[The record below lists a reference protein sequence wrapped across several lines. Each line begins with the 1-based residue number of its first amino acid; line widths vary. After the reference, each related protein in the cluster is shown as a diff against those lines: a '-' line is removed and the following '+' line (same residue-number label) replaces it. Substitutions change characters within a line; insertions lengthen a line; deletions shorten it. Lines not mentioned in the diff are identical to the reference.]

1 MKKFL
6 CTLLAIGLM
15 LPAIASCSGSGD
27 GEGTASSADGQT
39 TGSDGPATPAEV
51 LDIIKDAKS
60 SYVICRPDKA
70 NKDGELVSA
79 CRDLSDA
86 LFDATGVSIKLANDW
101 FSEKSDIPEYEILV
115 GSTDRDETRS
125 VAEEL
130 LSANYAIRVVGKKLV
145 IVGGNDDSTINAVKY
160 FIRTFITG
168 KTFEGG
174 AFSFSKDSEY
184 TYNYSYALRSVKVCG
199 VELKDFCIVI
209 PDKALISEYRAAV
222 QMKLQIEK
230 LYGTAL
236 PIVSDKKT
244 YEHEILVGRTVRSDA
259 MPDGHKY
266 EFSVKGGKLRLA
278 AGSLFGYEA
287 AVKLI
292 GNDFLNSL
300 GADQTLDE
308 GYSLI
313 GDASIYFEN
322 GTQYADNKLGEIRIM
337 INNMYGNC
345 KAEHPRDQRQRQLCE
360 LYFAYDP
367 DVIGLQECNA
377 ANRTGE
383 NSIVKLMANAGYA
396 EVEASGNVNNSTPLF
411 YKTSKLNL
419 LDKGY
424 KQYPN
429 GKNDSSKGYTYGVF
443 EVKATGKKFAVLS
456 THYWWKHVDASD
468 DAARLVDAETM
479 LAAKDSIIKKYGEI
493 PVFCAGDFNCNSSS
507 SAYGKVAAGGMTDVF
522 TIADEAE
529 NLRTHHGYPTY
540 NTTSGIYTSPVMP
553 EGTHEKSIDQ
563 FFVSKGAGAKI
574 RLYEVVTDLYSL
586 LSTDHCPMVVD
597 FDF

>member
-1 MKKFL
+1 MKKLL
-6 CTLLAIGLM
+6 CAFLAILLL
-15 LPAIASCSGSGD
+15 LPAAVSCNGSGE
-27 GEGTASSADGQT
+27 GEST
-39 TGSDGPATPAEV
+39 TSVTDDLTSDSGELAPPAEV
-51 LDIIKDAKS
+51 LDIIKDGKS

-70 NKDGELVSA
+70 DKNGALVAA
-79 CRDLSDA
+79 CRDLSNS
-86 LFDATGVSIKLANDW
+86 LFEATGATINLANDW
-101 FSEKSDIPEYEILV
+101 FRDESDIPEYEILV
-115 GSTDRDETRS
+115 GGTDREETRS
-125 VAEEL
+125 VADGL

-145 IVGGNDDSTINAVKY
+145 IVGGSEESTINAVKY

-168 KTFEGG
+168 KTFEDG

-184 TYNYSYALRSVKVCG
+184 TYNYSYALRSVKIAG

-222 QMKLQIEK
+222 QMKLQIEE
-230 LYGTAL
+230 LYGAAL

-244 YEHEILVGRTVRSDA
+244 YEHEILVGRTAGSGD
-259 MPDGHKY
+259 MPSGHRY
-266 EFSVKGGKLRLA
+266 TFSVKDGKLRLG
-278 AGSLFGYEA
+278 AGSLFGYEE
-287 AVKLI
+287 AVTKI
-292 GNDFLNSL
+292 GNDFLNSAGSDQNL
-300 GADQTLDE
+300 GE
-308 GYSLI
+308 GYSFS
-313 GDASIYFEN
+313 GDAAEGFAN
-322 GTQYADNKLGEIRIM
+322 GTQYADKKLGEIRIM

-383 NSIVKLMANAGYA
+383 NSIVKLMAAAGYA
-396 EVEASGNVNNSTPLF
+396 EVEASGSANNSTPLF
-411 YKTSKLNL
+411 YKTAKLKL

-456 THYWWKHVDASD
+456 THYWWKHIDASD

-507 SAYGKVAAGGMTDVF
+507 SAYAKVVAGGMTDVF
-522 TIADEAE
+522 KVAEKSE

-540 NTTSGIYTSPVMP
+540 NTTKGIYTSPVMP

-563 FFVSKGAGAKI
+563 FFVSNGSGAKMK
-574 RLYEVVTDLYSL
+574 LYEVVTDLYSL